1 MLNFNK
7 HKHIEP
13 KISKYIKE
21 QTNKSLEKYL
31 NKQYIAFN
39 DVKAY
44 NINAYNLFH
53 ILR

>member
-7 HKHIEP
+7 NKQINP

-31 NKQYIAFN
+31 NKQSILE
-39 DVKAY
+39 VSIIKAY
-44 NINAYNLFH
+44 NRFYKI
-53 ILR
+53 